1 MNLGTNH
8 SLASIR
14 LRRGVS
20 SWFADDGVEAR
31 LHIANTDI
39 FLLMK
44 KRITRRDEPFSW
56 RERRSRGS
64 EREFFVPAR

>member
-44 KRITRRDEPFSW
+44 KRITR
-56 RERRSRGS
+56 
-64 EREFFVPAR
+64 